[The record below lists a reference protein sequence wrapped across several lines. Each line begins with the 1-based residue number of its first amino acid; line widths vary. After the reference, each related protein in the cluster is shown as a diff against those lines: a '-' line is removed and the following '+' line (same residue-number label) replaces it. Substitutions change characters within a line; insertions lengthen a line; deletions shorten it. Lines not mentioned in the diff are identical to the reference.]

1 MFKTDDVVKA
11 RNRIQSVL
19 IIQPKQDQKISR
31 LLKMSDE
38 I

>member
-1 MFKTDDVVKA
+1 MFKTDVSWETQY
-11 RNRIQSVL
+11 NTVL
-19 IIQPKQDQKISR
+19 IIQPKQAQQISR